1 MSFAIFD
8 EAFYLKSY
16 PDVEAAVKAGAFQSG
31 LEHFQ
36 QFGLRE
42 NRVLVSPLY
51 DERFYLQKNPGV
63 AAAVAAGGFSSGL
76 EHYIL
81 FGEAEGRAP
90 SLLFDEG
97 WYLRRYPDVAA
108 AVAAGDFSSGLQH
121 YRLFGEAEGRS
132 GTTFNEFGYRD
143 ANPDVAAAIAAGA
156 FKSGLEHYSKFGQ
169 FEHRTGVY
177 FSGTSGNDTV
187 TGFGNQDTLCGVDLS
202 PGPCVIGGTP
212 TGGECLDFQSL
223 GVNEAD
229 VLIGGAGSDT
239 FLMSYFVSARFAV
252 TKDFYIGAGDADFA
266 LIQNFEV
273 GKDRIQLGGDVLSEY
288 RFETVGNN
296 VNIYYLPYQGIGA
309 VPAPDLIAVVRG
321 VTSLSESDGIIY
333 LL

>member
-36 QFGLRE
+36 KFGLRE
-42 NRVLVSPLY
+42 RRVLVSPLY
-51 DERFYLQKNPGV
+51 DERFYLQKNPDV

-90 SLLFDEG
+90 SSLFDLG

-108 AVAAGDFSSGLQH
+108 AVAAGDFSSGLDH

-132 GTTFNEFGYRD
+132 GTTFNEFGYRE

-169 FEHRTGVY
+169 FENRTGVY

-202 PGPCVIGGTP
+202 PGSCVIGGTP
-212 TGGECLDFQSL
+212 TGGECLDFRSL
-223 GVNEAD
+223 GVSEAD
-229 VLIGGAGSDT
+229 VLIGGSGNDT
-239 FLMSYFVSARFAV
+239 FVLGSIANSRVYTPLS
-252 TKDFYIGAGDADFA
+252 FYTGAGDADFA
-266 LIQNFEV
+266 MIENFAV
-273 GKDRIQLGGDVLSEY
+273 GKDRIQLAGFDISDYLFQTSE
-288 RFETVGNN
+288 GN
-296 VNIYYLPYQGIGA
+296 VNIYYAFNGGFGA
-309 VPAPDLIAVVRG
+309 APSPDLVAVVRG
-321 VTSLSESDGIIY
+321 VTSLSESDGSIY
-333 LL
+333 LV

>member
-1 MSFAIFD
+1 MNFDIFD
-8 EAFYLKSY
+8 EYLYLKSY
-16 PDVEAAVKAGAFQSG
+16 PDVGAAVKAGGFKSG

-36 QFGLRE
+36 QFGLKE
-42 NRVLVSPLY
+42 SRVLVSPLY
-51 DERFYLQKNPGV
+51 DEGFYLQNNSDV

-76 EHYIL
+76 AHYIL

-108 AVAAGDFSSGLQH
+108 AVATGAISYGLDH

-169 FEHRTGVY
+169 FENRTGVY

-202 PGPCVIGGTP
+202 PGTCVIGGTP
-212 TGGECLDFQSL
+212 TGGECLDFRSW

-229 VLIGGAGSDT
+229 LLIGGAGNDT
-239 FLMSYFVSARFAV
+239 FVLGSIANSRVYTPVS
-252 TKDFYIGAGDADFA
+252 FYTGAGDADFA
-266 LIQNFEV
+266 VIENFEA
-273 GKDRIQLGGDVLSEY
+273 GKDRIQLAGFDISDYLFQTSE
-288 RFETVGNN
+288 GN
-296 VNIYYLPYQGIGA
+296 VNIYSALNGGLGS
-309 VPAPDLIAVVRG
+309 VPSPDIVAVVRG
-321 VTSLSESDGIIY
+321 VTSLSESDGSVY

>member
-1 MSFAIFD
+1 MNFDIFD

-16 PDVEAAVKAGAFQSG
+16 PDVGAAVKAGAFQSG

-36 QFGLRE
+36 KFGLRE
-42 NRVLVSPLY
+42 SRVLVSPLY
-51 DERFYLQKNPGV
+51 DERFYLQNSAGV

-132 GTTFNEFGYRD
+132 GTTFNEFGYRE

-169 FEHRTGVY
+169 FENRTGVY

-212 TGGECLDFQSL
+212 TGGECLDFRSL
-223 GVNEAD
+223 GVSEAD
-229 VLIGGAGSDT
+229 VLVGGGGNDTFVLGRIANSRIYFPQSFYTGAGE
-239 FLMSYFVSARFAV
+239 
-252 TKDFYIGAGDADFA
+252 ADFA
-266 LIQNFEV
+266 LIENFEV
-273 GKDRIQLGGDVLSEY
+273 GKDKIQIVGYFSSDF

-296 VNIYYLPYQGIGA
+296 VNIYSLPYQGSGA
-309 VPAPDLIAVVRG
+309 APSPDLIAVVRG
-321 VTSLSESDGIIY
+321 VTSLSESDGSIY